1 MLRHPVS
8 PSVVSLWLVLHAA
21 AAYSIATDA
30 DLNRVAHWVRLV
42 EELRGTDLARVSAA
56 TNTEEQIAIHDR
68 MQALAGAIEHYAQH
82 PDEASQ
88 DAIEHHLVWLEQRPD
103 VPRVVRTVRERF
115 SQPNLLIHVSGSVL
129 RELIER
135 NVSVSTPVNAI
146 ILCTHV
152 RGTANTAGRTSVR
165 LIPDETRAALD
176 IQYEGQS
183 LARSVGF
190 DRHVRTNSVSTTT
203 FQAAARVIMDADG
216 IRAAPA
222 SCTATTEIRVTHVTA
237 RPQGILANIIPE
249 PIIVRRAWDEIDR
262 NRQLRQSVSA
272 RYAESKINQY
282 IDQEVGRL
290 VRLLNVQYA
299 DQVATPLRG
308 MDLFPR
314 HLALQSMHDHI
325 QAAALVCRPGQ
336 LAASEP
342 PPSLAD
348 DSDLVICIHQS
359 ALTNLGSAL
368 LAGKTVC
375 QTQLSSLSHTLLGNA
390 KPPADARGWQAY
402 SITFD
407 KEKPLSIH
415 VDNGQLAITLRGNQ
429 CTFAG
434 HEHGPMN
441 FVIGYQLDR
450 TVLRA
455 QATRV
460 ETPTS
465 SPAGSAYLGIGS
477 AVLPHL
483 IDSIIRRDLDPD
495 AILAGMRLPSMGQT
509 TDGRLP
515 ITHVYADDGWL
526 RIAFGR
532 ASPRPSAS
540 VASR

>member
-1 MLRHPVS
+1 MLRLHVS
-8 PSVVSLWLVLHAA
+8 RSVLSLWLVLHAA
-21 AAYSIATDA
+21 AACSIATDA

-42 EELRGTDLARVSAA
+42 EELRGTELARVSPA
-56 TNTEEQIAIHDR
+56 TNTEEKSAIQER
-68 MQALAGAIEHYAQH
+68 IEALAGALERYAQH

-103 VPRVVRTVRERF
+103 MPRVVGTVRERF
-115 SQPNLLIHVSGSVL
+115 SQPNLLVYVSGSIL
-129 RELIER
+129 GDLIER
-135 NVSVSTPVNAI
+135 NVSVRTPVNAI

-152 RGTANTAGRTSVR
+152 RGTANTAGRTSVQ
-165 LIPDETRAALD
+165 LIPDESHAALD

-183 LARSVGF
+183 FTRSVGF
-190 DRHVRTNSVSTTT
+190 DRHVRTNSVSTTK

-222 SCTATTEIRVTHVTA
+222 TCTATTEIRVTHVTA
-237 RPQGILANIIPE
+237 RPQGILANLIPE
-249 PIIVRRAWDEIDR
+249 PIIVRRAWREIDE
-262 NRQLRQSVSA
+262 NRQLRQFVSA

-282 IDQEVGRL
+282 IDKEVGRL

-299 DQVATPLRG
+299 DQVAMPLRR

-314 HLALQSMHDHI
+314 HLSLQSMHNQI
-325 QAAALVCRPGQ
+325 QAAALIGRPGQ

-368 LAGKTVC
+368 LAGKTIC
-375 QTQLSSLSHTLLGNA
+375 QTQLSSLSNTLLGVA
-390 KPPADARGWQAY
+390 KPPADARAWQAY

-407 KEKPLSIH
+407 KKKPLSMH

-434 HEHGPMN
+434 HDHGPMN
-441 FVIGYQLDR
+441 FVLGYQLDR

-465 SPAGSAYLGIGS
+465 SHAGPAYLRMGT
-477 AVLPHL
+477 AVLPRL
-483 IDSIIRRDLDPD
+483 IDALIRRDLDPD
-495 AILAGMRLPSMGQT
+495 AILAGMKLPSMGESA
-509 TDGRLP
+509 DGRLP

-526 RIAFGR
+526 RITFER
-532 ASPRPSAS
+532 ARPRPPHS